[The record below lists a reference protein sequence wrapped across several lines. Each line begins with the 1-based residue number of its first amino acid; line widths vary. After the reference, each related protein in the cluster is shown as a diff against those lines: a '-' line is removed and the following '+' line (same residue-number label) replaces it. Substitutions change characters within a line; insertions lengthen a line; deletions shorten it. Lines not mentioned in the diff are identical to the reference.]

1 MRIRVSYCV
10 FVSTSDRYKMTNS
23 FEKKLLR
30 LFVFSAN
37 YNPYLE
43 ILTFEKFTFIIYL
56 TTRPSPHIFH
66 SIDSFLVGKY

>member
-1 MRIRVSYCV
+1 MRIRVSYCL

-30 LFVFSAN
+30 LFVCSAN

-43 ILTFEKFTFIIYL
+43 IPTFKRSAYIIYL
-56 TTRPSPHIFH
+56 TTRPVAHIFH